1 MKSLVMGLTLCLVHL
16 GARAQEA
23 PTVDVKTRLASMAA
37 LADEVIAAGK
47 VGQTGLKAEWRKLKT
62 QAGESAIPVLRM
74 IGTKASA
81 VAADPKLTAEAVAPK
96 VAELSK
102 VMASLAA
109 QGLAIDAEVAA
120 AAGAATGVRQEIL
133 QTLQRQLAATETL
146 NEIKA
151 FTAKGNAGWYD
162 GMFPKTAALAERG
175 IEAFN
180 HVFVTSDYARE
191 VRLLAGEGL
200 AQSGTKKYGAG
211 DSATAL
217 SWTRTSKRSVS
228 TRRKRSRTCLGFRR
242 SIGRPSGRSASSPRR
257 KSPPRK
263 RRPSS
268 SRCAKSSWP

>member
-23 PTVDVKTRLASMAA
+23 PPVDVKTRLASMTA

-74 IGTKASA
+74 IGIKASA
-81 VAADPKLTAEAVAPK
+81 VAADPKMTAEAVAPK

-102 VMASLAA
+102 VTASLAA

-120 AAGAATGVRQEIL
+120 AVGAATGVRQEIL
-133 QTLQRQLAATETL
+133 QTLQRQLVATETL

-200 AQSGTKKYGAG
+200 AQSGAKKYVAG
-211 DSATAL
+211 VREVQEDVFEEEAIREKAKVVMARL
-217 SWTRTSKRSVS
+217 GDRTLLDKDLEAVREHSK
-228 TRRKRSRTCLGFRR
+228 KAIEDLPGLQE
-242 SIGRPSGRSASSPRR
+242 
-257 KSPPRK
+257 KY
-263 RRPSS
+263 
-268 SRCAKSSWP
+268 AKLCFEE